1 MDFRWPRSQAAIDAI
16 QKERRRIAVE
26 RALRSPF
33 WQKRLPKLDLDRI
46 HEPEVWRRIPVLTK
60 DALREIP
67 ADRFHDQFC
76 IAPRTQVVEYWRSGG
91 ATGRPLFYPRSAEDM
106 ETNIMAFERAW
117 ALVGATA
124 DDCAHISFPLGVH
137 PVAHL
142 YARAAINLGI
152 GTVWCGAGNNTSSD
166 AQLELIEQL
175 KPTIWIGMASYG
187 LHLANLAETKGI
199 DLSRSTVK
207 KLLVAAEPLSPVK
220 REKLERAWGAQV
232 FDHFG
237 MTEAAIVSGEGLDHS
252 GLHAFTDLWHLEVLD
267 EKNEPVADGEVGS
280 LVVTALWSNT
290 MTPFLRW
297 SSGDLVSISASA
309 GGNRPWSVFPIMR
322 HARRT
327 VGFFKVRGVNINHA
341 ELEDAMFRDEAVV
354 DFRAEVTNAGD
365 NDVLHLHVEIRSGAA
380 ERIVEMVRR
389 TFQVT
394 PQVSLLPR
402 GTIAKEFEANVKL
415 PRFVDRRG

>member
-1 MDFRWPRSQAAIDAI
+1 MDFRWPRSQAEIDAI
-16 QKERRRIAVE
+16 QKESRSIAVE
-26 RALRSPF
+26 RALQSPF
-33 WQKRLPKLDLDRI
+33 WRKRLPKLELDRV

-67 ADRFHDQFC
+67 ADRFHEEFC
-76 IAPRTQVVEYWRSGG
+76 IAPRTKVVEYWRSGG

-106 ETNIMAFERAW
+106 QTNLMAFERAW

-124 DDCAHISFPLGVH
+124 DDCAHVSFPLGVH

-152 GTVWCGAGNNTSSD
+152 GTVWCGAGNNTASD
-166 AQLELIEQL
+166 AQLELIGEL

-199 DLSRSTVK
+199 DLAKSTVK
-207 KLLVAAEPLSPVK
+207 KLIVAAEPLSPVK

-237 MTEAAIVSGEGLDHS
+237 MTEAAIVSGESLDHA
-252 GLHAFTDLWHLEVLD
+252 GLHAFTDLWYLEVLD
-267 EKNEPVADGEVGS
+267 DHGEPVPDGEVGS
-280 LVVTALWSNT
+280 LVLTALWSNT

-297 SSGDLVSISASA
+297 SSGDLVSLSPSS
-309 GGNRPWSVFPIMR
+309 GGSQPWSVFPIMR

-341 ELEDAMFRDEAVV
+341 ELEDAMFRDPAVV
-354 DFRAEVTNAGD
+354 DFRAEVRNAGD
-365 NDVLHLHVEIRSGAA
+365 NDVLHLQVETRSGGA

-394 PQVSLLPR
+394 PEVSLLAR